1 MDKFQYSNEWDKKID
16 NPKSKEIIQA
26 ARKFFNELLDALR
39 KTSYDTN
46 DDYRQFFLASD
57 ISQSRIVVSLL
68 VVGTGLFIIN
78 DYMSFGLSLTL
89 YAVLALRLGLLVYGG
104 LQLRYI
110 GQAKS
115 YHPYDI
121 AVFRYLLAFVV
132 GILAANFI
140 TTDVMPE
147 IIVIDAAVFVFFLA
161 VPIRFIYQA
170 IPSLALTLGEFLVI
184 FITLAVW
191 NSSEI
196 YTAFFSLIFVN
207 IIAFLASLQL
217 HSYRWRIFQNFLER
231 KETERLVAIGQ
242 TAGMIGHDIRNP
254 LQAIVSELYLAKQAV
269 SVSPHI
275 ADKASALESISLI
288 EEQTDYISKIVSDLQ
303 DFARPLKPEYSDVNL
318 PQLVTSVFQTIKVPD
333 NIMLKINVEGFPK
346 IETDPTLIKRILTNL
361 INNAIQAM
369 PKGGNLEL
377 MACIKEGKAVIAVGD
392 TGQGIPEEIKPKLFT
407 PLVTSKAKGQGL
419 GLAVVKRI
427 VEALNGSIT
436 FESEEDKGTKFII
449 KLPIESP

>member
-1 MDKFQYSNEWDKKID
+1 M
-16 NPKSKEIIQA
+16 
-26 ARKFFNELLDALR
+26 
-39 KTSYDTN
+39 
-46 DDYRQFFLASD
+46 
-57 ISQSRIVVSLL
+57 SL
-68 VVGTGLFIIN
+68 
-78 DYMSFGLSLTL
+78 GLSLTL

-104 LQLRYI
+104 IQLRYI

-115 YHPYDI
+115 YHPYDV

-333 NIMLKINVEGFPK
+333 NIMLKINVEGLPK

-377 MACIKEGKAVIAVGD
+377 MACIKEGKAVITVGD

>member
-1 MDKFQYSNEWDKKID
+1 LDKFQYSNEWDKKID

-46 DDYRQFFLASD
+46 DDYRQFFLSSD

-377 MACIKEGKAVIAVGD
+377 MACIKEGKAVITVGD

-449 KLPIESP
+449 KLPIESA

>member
-46 DDYRQFFLASD
+46 DDYRQFFLSSD

-377 MACIKEGKAVIAVGD
+377 MACIKEGKAVITVGD

>member
-1 MDKFQYSNEWDKKID
+1 LDKFQYSNEWDKKID

-46 DDYRQFFLASD
+46 DDYRQFFLSSD

-377 MACIKEGKAVIAVGD
+377 MACIKEGKAVITVGD

>member
-46 DDYRQFFLASD
+46 DDYRQFFLSSD

-377 MACIKEGKAVIAVGD
+377 MACIKEGKAVITVGD

-449 KLPIESP
+449 KLPIESA

>member
-1 MDKFQYSNEWDKKID
+1 LDKFQYSNEWDKKID

-46 DDYRQFFLASD
+46 DEYRQFFLASD

-377 MACIKEGKAVIAVGD
+377 MACIKEGKAVITVGD

>member
-1 MDKFQYSNEWDKKID
+1 LDKFQYSNEWDKKID

-46 DDYRQFFLASD
+46 DDYRQFFLSSD

-318 PQLVTSVFQTIKVPD
+318 PQLVTSVFQTIRVPD

-377 MACIKEGKAVIAVGD
+377 MACIKEGKAVITVGD

>member
-46 DDYRQFFLASD
+46 DDYRQFFLSSD

-318 PQLVTSVFQTIKVPD
+318 PQLVTSVFQTIRVPD

-377 MACIKEGKAVIAVGD
+377 MACIKEGKAVITVGD

>member
-1 MDKFQYSNEWDKKID
+1 LDKFQYSNEWDKKID